1 MTKKEN
7 RRLKISNLSSF
18 IVLGFLEASWAPM
31 VPYIKARFNLDE
43 GALGLLLLCTGIG
56 AFIALPVVSSLTNRF
71 GCKKVMQICAVFFA
85 LTLIMLSVS
94 PNLALTAILLLIF
107 EALTVGLDVAS
118 NINAVIVES
127 ELKKPLM
134 SGFHGGYSVGT
145 LAGSAFMSAMLSVGI
160 SLFFG
165 TSAVF
170 ALMMFITF
178 MYCGHLINDVKA
190 YESKKKEADAE
201 GSKEESSEKKQR
213 RIPMLVIIIGSMCFI
228 MYALEGAVMSW
239 SGVFANQ
246 ERGIDISSAGFI
258 YSFFAISMTIMR
270 LVGNRIVVNLGRKIT
285 VVTGSLLVAAGWII
299 TVIVPN
305 IYGTC
310 IGFLLVGFGAAN
322 IVPQL
327 VSFAGTIKN
336 FPVHDTIA
344 FINALGYSGILL
356 GPVVIGFTSKMYSLP
371 ATFVGI
377 GVSALIVGLIAFKVV
392 TDEGLE
398 TKKKLKLQENENN
411 NQ

>member
-18 IVLGFLEASWAPM
+18 IVLGFLESSWAPM
-31 VPYIKARFNLDE
+31 VPYIKERFALDE
-43 GALGLLLLCTGIG
+43 GELGLLLLCTGIG
-56 AFIALPVVSSLTNRF
+56 AFIALPIISKLTSRF
-71 GCKKVMQICAVFFA
+71 GCKKVMQISAVFFA
-85 LTLIMLSVS
+85 LTLIMLAIS
-94 PNLALTAILLLIF
+94 PYAALTAVLLLIF
-107 EALTVGLDVAS
+107 GALTVGLDVAS
-118 NINAVIVES
+118 NVNAVIVES

-190 YESKKKEADAE
+190 YENRKKEED
-201 GSKEESSEKKQR
+201 KESAKSETEEKKHR
-213 RIPMLVIIIGSMCFI
+213 RIPALVIIIGCMCFI

-270 LVGNRIVVNLGRKIT
+270 LVGNKIVVNLGRKLT
-285 VVTGSLLVAAGWII
+285 VVAGSLLVAAGWII

-371 ATFVGI
+371 STFVGI
-377 GVSALIVGLIAFKVV
+377 GISALIVGLIAIKVV

-398 TKKKLKLQENENN
+398 TKKKQKMKMIEN
-411 NQ
+411 

>member
-1 MTKKEN
+1 MTNKEN

-18 IVLGFLEASWAPM
+18 IVLGFLEAAWAPM
-31 VPYIKARFNLDE
+31 VPYIKARFDLDE
-43 GALGLLLLCTGIG
+43 GQLGLLLLCTGIG
-56 AFIALPVVSSLTNRF
+56 SFIALPIVSSLTSRF

-94 PNLALTAILLLIF
+94 PDLALTAVLLLIF
-107 EALTVGLDVAS
+107 GALTIGLDVSS

-134 SGFHGGYSVGT
+134 SGFHGGYSIGT

-165 TSAVF
+165 ASAVF

-178 MYCGHLINDVKA
+178 MYCGHLISDVKA
-190 YESKKKEADAE
+190 FENKKKEADE
-201 GSKEESSEKKQR
+201 RSSDTEPTEKKHK
-213 RIPMLVIIIGSMCFI
+213 RIPLLVIIIGCMCFI
-228 MYALEGAVMSW
+228 MYALEGAVLSW

-270 LVGNRIVVNLGRKIT
+270 LVGNKIVVSLGRKIT
-285 VVTGSLLVAAGWII
+285 VVTGTLLVAAGWII
-299 TVIVPN
+299 TVIIPN

-327 VSFAGTIKN
+327 VSFAGTIRN

-356 GPVVIGFTSKMYSLP
+356 GPVVIGFTSKAFSLP

-377 GVSALIVGLIAFKVV
+377 GISSLIVGLIALKVV

-398 TKKKLKLQENENN
+398 TKKKIRELANHSNN
-411 NQ
+411 